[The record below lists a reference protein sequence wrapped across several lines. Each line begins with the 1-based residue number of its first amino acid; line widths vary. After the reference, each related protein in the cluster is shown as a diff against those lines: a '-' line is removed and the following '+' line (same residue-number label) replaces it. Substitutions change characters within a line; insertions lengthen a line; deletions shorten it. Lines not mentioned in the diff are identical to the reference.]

1 MNTIITSKKAIL
13 EQSRLL
19 VITQGWQAVNIRTV
33 ATACGVSVGSIYNY
47 FASKSD
53 LVTATVESI
62 WHDIFH
68 FSERQTDFDNFID
81 CVQWIFDCIKTGSEK
96 YPGFFTAHSMH
107 FLRNDKTDGQQLMAQ
122 SWEHIQ
128 SELYYVLEKDKNIR
142 SDAFDSVLTPQKFV
156 DIIFSLIISALIR
169 HNYDSSSILAL
180 IRRTIYKIDDR

>member
-13 EQSRLL
+13 DQSRML
-19 VITQGWQAVNIRTV
+19 VTTQGWQAVNIRNV
-33 ATACGVSVGSIYNY
+33 AAACGVSVGSIYNY

-68 FSERQTDFDNFID
+68 FSECEADFDSFTD
-81 CVQWIFDCIKTGSEK
+81 CVQWIFDSIKTGSEK
-96 YPGFFTAHSMH
+96 YPGFFTSHAML
-107 FLRNDKTDGQQLMAQ
+107 FLRDDKTNEQQLMAQ

-128 SELYYVLEKDKNIR
+128 TELYHILKKDKNVR
-142 SDAFDSVLTPQKFV
+142 PDAFNSILTPQKFV

-169 HNYDSSSILAL
+169 HNYDSSSILEL
-180 IRRTIYKIDDR
+180 IRRVIYE

>member
-13 EQSRLL
+13 DQSRLL
-19 VITQGWQAVNIRTV
+19 VTTQGWQAVNIRNV
-33 ATACGVSVGSIYNY
+33 AAACGVSVGSIYNY

-68 FSERQTDFDNFID
+68 FSEKETDFDSFID
-81 CVQWIFDCIKTGSEK
+81 CVQWIFDSIKAGNEK
-96 YPGFFTAHSMH
+96 YPGFFTSHSMH
-107 FLRNDKTDGQQLMAQ
+107 FLKDNKADGQQLMAQ

-128 SELYYVLEKDKNIR
+128 LELYHILEKDKNIR
-142 SDAFDSVLTPQKFV
+142 PNTFDDILTPQKFV

-169 HNYDSSSILAL
+169 HNYDENSILEL
-180 IRRTIYKIDDR
+180 IRRVIY